1 VDREQLLK
9 LIEQLKSLC
18 RLPAGDRDVFERI
31 CALIR
36 SIQEDAPAPSI
47 AALALDVRFKS
58 EDIHVRP
65 YLMPEAVLRQMLE
78 DKLLLLEATARISPA
93 LVERRGAGNN
103 LGRRAS
109 DRAAAAAALPVT
121 AAAIPAAAAALPAA
135 I

>member
-1 VDREQLLK
+1 VDREQVLK
-9 LIEQLKSLC
+9 LVEQLKSLC

-36 SIQEDAPAPSI
+36 SIHEDAAAPSI

-78 DKLLLLEATARISPA
+78 DKLLLLEATVRVSPA
-93 LVERRGAGNN
+93 LAERRATGN

-109 DRAAAAAALPVT
+109 DRAAAAATL
-121 AAAIPAAAAALPAA
+121 AAV
-135 I
+135 